1 MTDLIA
7 DLRELIVVSAPDPT
21 KALAVRTCAPDEPLD
36 GIIPFSSVIVLGTV
50 IAVEDRYGITV
61 RRADLERALEGGTV
75 TLVRLA
81 AMIASLLPGAGP
93 GAAR

>member
-1 MTDLIA
+1 MTEVIA
-7 DLRELIVVSAPDPT
+7 ELRELIVTSAPDPA
-21 KALAVRTCAPDEPLD
+21 KALAVRTCEPDQPLD

-61 RRADLERALEGGTV
+61 RRADLARALEGGSV

-81 AMIASLLPGAGP
+81 AMIESLLPGGP
-93 GAAR
+93 R